1 MRAREM
7 PLNLDATCILH
18 IVIQKIKDL
27 LKVLYFYLNPS
38 DYPPK
43 FGRRLCEKIHVF
55 AHKFPRNSIFSLLR
69 IQRLLISQPTY
80 W

>member
-7 PLNLDATCILH
+7 PLNLDVTCILH

-43 FGRRLCEKIHVF
+43 FL
-55 AHKFPRNSIFSLLR
+55 
-69 IQRLLISQPTY
+69 RLLDSWHAERRYNKIKRAHIRGYAKKREVT
-80 W
+80 

>member
-43 FGRRLCEKIHVF
+43 LSNMIMFDDIGSTANTLSVVGFMACRKDR
-55 AHKFPRNSIFSLLR
+55 
-69 IQRLLISQPTY
+69 Q
-80 W
+80 

>member
-38 DYPPK
+38 EDK
-43 FGRRLCEKIHVF
+43 S
-55 AHKFPRNSIFSLLR
+55 PRFL
-69 IQRLLISQPTY
+69 RLLDL
-80 W
+80 WHAERR